1 MAIDDMRDHLIV
13 YGYYVDD
20 WSWDHGKFASHHYV
34 LDEEYVSEACSCT
47 TSSTVTLYKFLYP
60 FKIKKTY
67 AIEGMSKGE
76 FTIASSTA
84 SSAVT
89 AYRVTICKMHSDE
102 TDTELKSTQWV
113 TLNDVVAY
121 DAAEGISYDVKYPF
135 WIDIWEEVIL
145 EENEQIYVKLELE
158 ATNFTVLHYN
168 DSTFND
174 FWIDIPIRT

>member
-20 WSWDHGKFASHHYV
+20 WSWNYGTFANHHYV
-34 LDEEYVSEACSCT
+34 LDEEYVSESCSCT

-67 AIEGMSKGE
+67 AIEGMAKGE
-76 FTIASSTA
+76 FTLASSGATA
-84 SSAVT
+84 TVT
-89 AYRVTICKMHSDE
+89 SYRVTICKMHSDR
-102 TDTELKSTQWV
+102 TDTELKSTNWITV
-113 TLNDVVAY
+113 SDSIPF
-121 DAAEGISYDVKYPF
+121 DHDDDISYDQKYPF
-135 WIDIWEEVIL
+135 WIDVWNEVIL
-145 EENEQIYVKLELE
+145 NENEQIYVKLEMY
-158 ATNFTVLHYN
+158 TVDTILLHYN